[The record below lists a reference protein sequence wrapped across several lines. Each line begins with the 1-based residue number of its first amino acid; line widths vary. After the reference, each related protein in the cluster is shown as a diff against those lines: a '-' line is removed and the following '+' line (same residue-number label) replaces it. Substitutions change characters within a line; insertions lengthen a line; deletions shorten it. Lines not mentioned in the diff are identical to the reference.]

1 MFTFLIRTLG
11 LWLVAGA
18 VVAAVI
24 DGMKTIASGGLVLTP
39 MITTWSDLSP
49 ASFAGAKALVATYLH
64 PAVWDTVIQWV
75 LILPTWAV
83 LSAFGSVLVAL
94 GSPRKRDAAYVV

>member
-18 VVAAVI
+18 IVSAVV
-24 DGMKTIASGGLVLTP
+24 DGMKSIASGRPVLTP
-39 MITTWSDLSP
+39 LITTWSDLAP
-49 ASFAGAKALVATYLH
+49 TSFAAAQGAVGKYLH
-64 PAVWDTVIQWV
+64 PAVWDTVVHGI

-83 LSAFGSVLVAL
+83 LLAFGSVLVAL
-94 GSPRKRDAAYVV
+94 GSRRKRDAAYVV